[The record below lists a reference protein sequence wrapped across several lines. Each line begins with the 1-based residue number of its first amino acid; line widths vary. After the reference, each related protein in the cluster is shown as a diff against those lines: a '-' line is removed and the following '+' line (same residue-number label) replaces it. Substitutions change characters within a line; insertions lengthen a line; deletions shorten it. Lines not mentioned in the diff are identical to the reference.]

1 MGGTGGRPAAGS
13 SNEVPALRAPV
24 HQHERDGTNMNTSTT
39 SSNASS
45 SSGASG
51 SFFYRLIYD
60 KELRSVFIQVLTIA
74 LLFAFLAY
82 IGHNAVV
89 NLETIGKGYSF
100 DFLWDA
106 SNYDINQTLIEYD
119 SRSPHWR
126 AAIVGIF
133 NTLMVAVS
141 GIIIATVVGFILGV
155 LRLSPNWLINRVV
168 YVYIEYVRNVPVLLH
183 ILMVHGVIVNT
194 LPVPRNAMMAFDGT
208 LFLTNRGFYTP
219 KPLFEP
225 GMWAVLIAFV
235 IGIAFTIWFRKYAK
249 KVQDA
254 TGKIYPVFMIGLGAV
269 VGLPI
274 IVFLLAG
281 VPLSWNYPE
290 LQGFNFKGGLVLRP
304 EYVALTLALALY
316 TAAFIAEI
324 VRAGIQ
330 AISHGQTEAAHAL
343 GIKPNRTMQLV
354 IIPQALRVII
364 PPLSSQY
371 LNLTKNSSLAIAIG
385 YMDIVATIGG
395 ISLNQTG
402 REMECMTIVL
412 LLYLF
417 FSLLI
422 SAFMNW
428 YNKRMKLVER

>member
-1 MGGTGGRPAAGS
+1 MTAA
-13 SNEVPALRAPV
+13 
-24 HQHERDGTNMNTSTT
+24 TK
-39 SSNASS
+39 
-45 SSGASG
+45 SGNPSL
-51 SFFYRLIYD
+51 FYRLFFD
-60 KELRSVFIQVLTIA
+60 KELRSVTIQVITMA
-74 LLFAFLAY
+74 LLCAFFFF
-82 IGHNAVV
+82 IISNAIT

-100 DFLWDA
+100 SFLWDA

-126 AAIVGIF
+126 AALVGIINTLLVAVAGIILSTIVGF
-133 NTLMVAVS
+133 L
-141 GIIIATVVGFILGV
+141 LGV
-155 LRLSPNWLINRVV
+155 LRLSSNWLINRVV

-183 ILMVHGVIVNT
+183 ILLVHGIVVNT
-194 LPVPRNAMMAFDGT
+194 LPVPKNAMMAFDGS

-225 GMWAVLIAFV
+225 AMWAVFIAFI
-235 IGIAFTIWFRKYAK
+235 IGIGFTIWFKGHAK
-249 KVQDA
+249 KVQDE
-254 TGKIYPVFMIGLGAV
+254 TGKIYPILWISLAAIFLF
-269 VGLPI
+269 PF
-274 IVFLLAG
+274 IVYFIAG
-281 VPLSWNYPE
+281 TPLTWEYPE
-290 LQGFNFKGGLVLRP
+290 LKGFNFKGGLVLRP
-304 EYVALTLALALY
+304 EFVALWLALSLY

-330 AISHGQTEAAHAL
+330 AISHGQTEAAYAL
-343 GIKPNRTMQLV
+343 GIKPGRTMQLV

-371 LNLTKNSSLAIAIG
+371 LNITKNSSLAIAIG

-412 LLYLF
+412 GIYLT
-417 FSLLI
+417 FSLMI

>member
-1 MGGTGGRPAAGS
+1 MNTTTGS
-13 SNEVPALRAPV
+13 S
-24 HQHERDGTNMNTSTT
+24 DTSTEG
-39 SSNASS
+39 SAGNA
-45 SSGASG
+45 

-60 KELRSVFIQVLTIA
+60 KELRSVFIQVLTIT
-74 LLFAFLAY
+74 LLFAFIAY
-82 IGHNAVV
+82 ITHNAVV
-89 NLETIGKGYSF
+89 NLNAIGKGYSF
-100 DFLWDA
+100 DFLWDV
-106 SNYDINQTLIEYD
+106 SKYDISQHLIAYD
-119 SRSPHWR
+119 STSPHWR
-126 AAIVGIF
+126 AALVGIINTLLVAVCGIILSTIVGF
-133 NTLMVAVS
+133 V
-141 GIIIATVVGFILGV
+141 LGV
-155 LRLSPNWLINRVV
+155 LRLSTNWLINRVV

-183 ILMVHGVIVNT
+183 ILLLHGIIVNT
-194 LPVPRNAMMAFDGT
+194 LPVPKNAMMAFDGT

-219 KPLFEP
+219 KPLLEP
-225 GMWAVLIAFV
+225 GMWAVLIAFIV
-235 IGIAFTIWFRKYAK
+235 GVVFTIWFKRYAK

-254 TGKIYPVFMIGLGAV
+254 TGKIYPVLLISLGAI

-281 VPLSWNYPE
+281 IPLHWEFPE
-290 LQGFNFKGGLVLRP
+290 LKGFNFKGGLVLRP
-304 EYVALTLALALY
+304 EFVALWLALSLY

-343 GIKPNRTMQLV
+343 GIKPRRTMQLV

-412 LLYLF
+412 ALYLF

-428 YNKRMKLVER
+428 YNKKMKLVER

>member
-1 MGGTGGRPAAGS
+1 MTASG
-13 SNEVPALRAPV
+13 
-24 HQHERDGTNMNTSTT
+24 T
-39 SSNASS
+39 SSNQSLL
-45 SSGASG
+45 
-51 SFFYRLIYD
+51 YRLFND
-60 KELRSVFIQVLTIA
+60 KELRSVTIQVITMA
-74 LLFAFLAY
+74 LLFAFVFFL
-82 IGHNAVV
+82 INNVMT
-89 NLETIGKGYSF
+89 NLEAIGKGFSF
-100 DFLWDA
+100 NFLFDA
-106 SNYDINQTLIEYD
+106 SNYDINQHLIEYD

-126 AAIVGIF
+126 AAIVGIL
-133 NTLMVAVS
+133 NTLLVAIA
-141 GIIIATVVGFILGV
+141 GIILSTIVGFILGV
-155 LRLSPNWLINRVV
+155 LRLSSNWLVNKVV

-183 ILMVHGVIVNT
+183 ILLVHGIVVNT
-194 LPVPRNAMMAFDGT
+194 LPIPKNAMMAFDGS

-225 GMWAVLIAFV
+225 AMWAVLIAFV
-235 IGIAFTIWFRKYAK
+235 IGIVFTWWFKNYAR

-254 TGKIYPVFMIGLGAV
+254 TGKIYPVFLISLGAII
-269 VGLPI
+269 GLPI
-274 IVFLLAG
+274 IVYFLAG
-281 VPLSWNYPE
+281 APINWEYPV
-290 LQGFNFKGGLVLRP
+290 LKGFNFKGGLVLRP
-304 EYVALTLALALY
+304 EFVALWLALSLY

-330 AISHGQTEAAHAL
+330 AISHGQTEAAFAL
-343 GIKPNRTMQLV
+343 GIKPGRTMQLV

-371 LNLTKNSSLAIAIG
+371 LNITKNSSLAIAIG

-412 LLYLF
+412 ALYLS

-428 YNKRMKLVER
+428 YNKRMRLVER

>member
-1 MGGTGGRPAAGS
+1 MEA
-13 SNEVPALRAPV
+13 
-24 HQHERDGTNMNTSTT
+24 TNQQPLW
-39 SSNASS
+39 
-45 SSGASG
+45 
-51 SFFYRLIYD
+51 YRVVYD
-60 KELRSVFIQVLTIA
+60 KETRSVAIQVLTLS
-74 LLFAFLAY
+74 LLFAFFFY
-82 IGHNAVV
+82 IIRNAIV

-100 DFLWDA
+100 AFLWDA

-126 AAIVGIF
+126 AAIVGII
-133 NTLMVAVS
+133 NTLLVAVA
-141 GIIIATVVGFILGV
+141 GIILSTIVGFLLGV
-155 LRLSPNWLINRVV
+155 LRLSHNWLINRVV

-183 ILMVHGVIVNT
+183 ILLVHGIIVNT
-194 LPVPRNAMMAFDGT
+194 LPIPKNAMMAFDGT

-225 GMWAVLIAFV
+225 AMWAVLIAFI
-235 IGIAFTIWFRKYAK
+235 IGVGFAIWFKGYAK
-249 KVQDA
+249 KIQDA
-254 TGKIYPVFMIGLGAV
+254 TGKIYPVLLISLGAIILFPIV
-269 VGLPI
+269 VFFI
-274 IVFLLAG
+274 AG
-281 VPLSWNYPE
+281 MPVNLEYPE
-290 LQGFNFKGGLVLRP
+290 LKGFNFKGGLVLRP
-304 EYVALTLALALY
+304 EFVALWIALSLY

-330 AISHGQTEAAHAL
+330 AISHGQTEAAFAL
-343 GIKPNRTMQLV
+343 GIKPSRTMQLV

-371 LNLTKNSSLAIAIG
+371 LNITKNSSLAIAIG

-412 LLYLF
+412 ALYLC

-428 YNKRMKLVER
+428 YNKRIKLVER

>member
-1 MGGTGGRPAAGS
+1 MTAETS
-13 SNEVPALRAPV
+13 S
-24 HQHERDGTNMNTSTT
+24 GNTSLL
-39 SSNASS
+39 
-45 SSGASG
+45 
-51 SFFYRLIYD
+51 YRLFFD
-60 KELRSVFIQVLTIA
+60 KELRSVTIQVITMALIIA
-74 LLFAFLAY
+74 FFFF
-82 IGHNAVV
+82 IVSNAIT

-119 SRSPHWR
+119 SRSPHWK
-126 AAIVGIF
+126 AAVVGILNTLLVAVAGIILSTIVGF
-133 NTLMVAVS
+133 L
-141 GIIIATVVGFILGV
+141 LGV
-155 LRLSPNWLINRVV
+155 LRLSSNWLINRTV

-183 ILMVHGVIVNT
+183 ILLVHGIIVNN
-194 LPVPRNAMMAFDGT
+194 LPVPKNAMMAFDGT

-225 GMWAVLIAFV
+225 AMWAVLIAFV
-235 IGIAFTIWFRKYAK
+235 IGIAFTIWFKGYAK
-249 KVQDA
+249 KIQDA
-254 TGKIYPVFMIGLGAV
+254 TGKIYPVLWISLGAI
-269 VGLPI
+269 LLFPI
-274 IVFLLAG
+274 IVFFLAG
-281 VPLSWNYPE
+281 MPLSWDYPL

-304 EYVALTLALALY
+304 EFVALWIALSLY

-330 AISHGQTEAAHAL
+330 AISHGQTEAAFAL
-343 GIKPNRTMQLV
+343 GIKPSRTMQLI

-371 LNLTKNSSLAIAIG
+371 LNITKNSSLAIAIG

-412 LLYLF
+412 GIYLA
-417 FSLLI
+417 FSLMI